1 MVNKEEIRKVIE
13 AIDVFK
19 LLSIKGESERAEY
32 GRISLI
38 WGLFSFFIFL
48 YFGLECV
55 FWVLW
60 VGLSHFCCG
69 IFPYFTYFNFSSIF
83 SLLGH
88 LRTNNLHYFESFLLF
103 KFIYVLFISL
113 LIFGFIFLY
122 RLSAKRKINKNS
134 VPIKYSLS
142 GQIGI
147 AWMLIFLR

>member
-1 MVNKEEIRKVIE
+1 MVDKEEIRKVIE

-55 FWVLW
+55 FLGNYGW
-60 VGLSHFCCG
+60 GLSHFCCG

-103 KFIYVLFISL
+103 KFILRSFHFPVDLWIYILV
-113 LIFGFIFLY
+113 
-122 RLSAKRKINKNS
+122 SAKRQKKN
-134 VPIKYSLS
+134 
-142 GQIGI
+142 Q
-147 AWMLIFLR
+147 